1 MKNFFRRI
9 GASISKAS
17 ANGRAYAARQI
28 DRAEQYIAERYRHYE
43 ARYLA
48 LETKKRNRVFVL
60 ALSSVLILDYVM
72 ICFLVD
78 RNPLNIF
85 PSIPVLDLRS
95 EITIW
100 LPSPDSAEPLCE
112 KRRLQKSD
120 NTVEYIKRLTR
131 LVIEGAYSENTR
143 ALTPIEGN
151 VRTVWIRDGICAV
164 DMRLEEIDTDAPFV
178 AGSEAKFR
186 DALSRTI
193 MHNVKGITKVIVLEN
208 GIPGKDIWESAA
220 AERSAQPQSGQTPS
234 NTSTAAPDIKR

>member
-9 GASISKAS
+9 GTLVSNAFSNARKSASDRIS
-17 ANGRAYAARQI
+17 RT
-28 DRAEQYIAERYRHYE
+28 ETYIAERYRSCE
-43 ARYLA
+43 AKYLA

-60 ALSSVLILDYVM
+60 ALSSILILDYLM

-78 RNPLNIF
+78 RNPINIF
-85 PSIPVLDLRS
+85 PSIPVLDMRS
-95 EITIW
+95 EISVW

-112 KRRLQKSD
+112 KRRIQKSD
-120 NTVEYIKRLTR
+120 NTAEYIKRLTR
-131 LVIEGAYSENTR
+131 LVIEGSHFENTR

-151 VRTVWIRDGICAV
+151 VRTVWIFDGTCAV
-164 DMRLEEIDTDAPFV
+164 DMRLDPIDTDAPFV

-186 DALSRTI
+186 DALTRTI

-220 AERSAQPQSGQTPS
+220 AERAAMLQSGQTPS
-234 NTSTAAPDIKR
+234 NTSTAAPDMNR

>member
-9 GASISKAS
+9 GASISRTFAKA
-17 ANGRAYAARQI
+17 RTYAALQL
-28 DRAEQYIAERYRHYE
+28 DRAEKYVVERYRHYE

-78 RNPLNIF
+78 KNPMNIF
-85 PSIPVLDLRS
+85 PSIPVLDFRS
-95 EITIW
+95 EITVW
-100 LPSPDSAEPLCE
+100 LPSPDSAEPLIE
-112 KRRLQKSD
+112 KRRIEKSD
-120 NTVEYIKRLTR
+120 DTAEYIKRLTR
-131 LVIEGAYSENTR
+131 LVVEGAHSENTR

-151 VRTVWIRDGICAV
+151 VRTVWIHDGVCAV
-164 DMRLEEIDTDAPFV
+164 DMRLEAIDTDAPLV

-193 MHNVKGITKVIVLEN
+193 MKNIKGISKVIVLEN
-208 GIPGKDIWESAA
+208 GIPDKNIWESAA
-220 AERSAQPQSGQTPS
+220 AERAALLQSGQTPS
-234 NTSTAAPDIKR
+234 NTSTAAPDMNR